1 MLKYN
6 ELKSGDLVMAE
17 YDGKL
22 KEGEVRNVD
31 NLEKMVCVLTTDDQ
45 EFWYDPKHLTPI
57 ALDES
62 QLFKLGFQKQANDDG
77 SVKYSK
83 GAFRLLIHRSD
94 DFSNFEMWYREDM
107 RHIKQPIYVHDL
119 QNKYLAMTKI
129 PLAKGH

>member
-22 KEGEVRNVD
+22 KEGEVR
-31 NLEKMVCVLTTDDQ
+31 CVLTTDDQ